1 MNKKLVEIK
10 LTSDYIT
17 LGQFLKFVGLV
28 DTGGEAKQFLASE
41 KIIVNEI
48 EDNRRGRKLYPGD
61 EIKTKETAYKIN

>member
-61 EIKTKETAYKIN
+61 EIKIKETAYKIN

>member
-41 KIIVNEI
+41 KIIINEI

-61 EIKTKETAYKIN
+61 EIKIKETAYKIN

>member
-10 LTSDYIT
+10 LTSEFIT

-41 KIIVNEI
+41 KILINGV
-48 EDNRRGRKLYPGD
+48 EDNRRGKKLYPGD
-61 EIKTKETAYKIN
+61 ELSIKETAYKIN

>member
-1 MNKKLVEIK
+1 MNKKLIEIK

-17 LGQFLKFVGLV
+17 LGQFLKYVGLV

-41 KIIVNEI
+41 KTIINEI

-61 EIKTKETAYKIN
+61 EIKIKETAYKIN

>member
-1 MNKKLVEIK
+1 MNKKLIEIK

-17 LGQFLKFVGLV
+17 LGQFLKYVGLV

-41 KIIVNEI
+41 KIIINEI

-61 EIKTKETAYKIN
+61 EIKIKETAYKIN